1 METFLDRL
9 HARARAI
16 GPLRRLAIISRI
28 LLALAFIPT
37 GTVKLLG
44 QRFTLMS
51 PDTAIGGFFEAMY
64 QTGFYW
70 NFLGLAQ
77 VIAGVLLLV
86 PWTATLGA
94 VVTFPLVLNI
104 FLITLSVGFRGTPLI
119 TGGML
124 LAATFLVCWDYHR
137 LKAII
142 WPGAAATVGGAGAG
156 GQQAPA
162 IGQLEMAG
170 YVIGT
175 TCGLGVFAALRSLIP
190 TEAVVPLLAGG
201 TAAGLMVLAGWIREA
216 ARALSPTPT
225 LPPSSSDRRARRSS
239 RSD

>member
-9 HARARAI
+9 HAGARRIPA
-16 GPLRRLAIISRI
+16 LHRLAVISRI

-37 GTVKLLG
+37 GMVKLLG
-44 QRFTLMS
+44 QRFTLMT

-64 QTGFYW
+64 QTGLYW

-94 VVTFPLVLNI
+94 AVTFPLVLNI
-104 FLITLSVGFRGTPLI
+104 FLITISVGFGGTPFV

-137 LKAII
+137 LKAIL
-142 WPGAAATVGGAGAG
+142 WPGAAATGADTGSPEAR
-156 GQQAPA
+156 A
-162 IGQLEMAG
+162 IGRLEMAG
-170 YVIGT
+170 YVFGT
-175 TCGLGVFAALRSLIP
+175 MCGLGVLAALRNLIP
-190 TEAVVPLLAGG
+190 TETVVPLLVGG
-201 TAAGLMVLAGWIREA
+201 GAAGLMVVVAWIRETVTRTA
-216 ARALSPTPT
+216 A
-225 LPPSSSDRRARRSS
+225 
-239 RSD
+239 

>member
-1 METFLDRL
+1 METFFDRL
-9 HARARAI
+9 HARARAS
-16 GPLRRLAIISRI
+16 GPLHRLAIISRI

-37 GTVKLLG
+37 GMVKLLG

-51 PDTAIGGFFEAMY
+51 PDTAVGGFFEAMY

-77 VIAGVLLLV
+77 VMAGVLLLL

-94 VVTFPLVLNI
+94 AVTFPLVLNI
-104 FLITLSVGFRGTPLI
+104 FLVTVSVGFRGTPFV

-142 WPGAAATVGGAGAG
+142 WPAAAPAVGGIG
-156 GQQAPA
+156 GIDSPEAPV
-162 IGQLEMAG
+162 IGRLEMAG

-175 TCGLGVFAALRSLIP
+175 MCGLGVFTALRSLIP
-190 TEAVVPLLAGG
+190 SETVIPLLVVGG
-201 TAAGLMVLAGWIREA
+201 AAGLMVLAAWIREA
-216 ARALSPTPT
+216 TTQGTRAHRHL
-225 LPPSSSDRRARRSS
+225 R
-239 RSD
+239 

>member
-9 HARARAI
+9 HAGARRIPA
-16 GPLRRLAIISRI
+16 LHRLAVISRI

-37 GTVKLLG
+37 GMVKLLG
-44 QRFTLMS
+44 HRFTLMS

-77 VIAGVLLLV
+77 VMAGVLLLV

-104 FLITLSVGFRGTPLI
+104 FLVTLSVGFRGTPFI

-142 WPGAAATVGGAGAG
+142 WPGAAPAVGGAGAG
-156 GQQAPA
+156 GQEAPA
-162 IGQLEMAG
+162 IGRLEMAG

-175 TCGLGVFAALRSLIP
+175 TCGLGVFTALRSLIP
-190 TEAVVPLLAGG
+190 TQTVVPLLVGG
-201 TAAGLMVLAGWIREA
+201 GVAGLMVLAAWIREA
-216 ARALSPTPT
+216 TTRTTA
-225 LPPSSSDRRARRSS
+225 
-239 RSD
+239 

>member
-1 METFLDRL
+1 METFFDRL

-16 GPLRRLAIISRI
+16 GPLHRLAIISRI
-28 LLALAFIPT
+28 LLAVAFIPS
-37 GTVKLLG
+37 GMVKLLG
-44 QRFTLMS
+44 RRFTLIS
-51 PDTAIGGFFEAMY
+51 PDTAVGGFFEAMY

-77 VIAGVLLLV
+77 VTAGILLLV

-94 VVTFPLVLNI
+94 TVTLPLVLNI
-104 FLITLSVGFRGTPLI
+104 FLITVSVGFRGTPYV

-142 WPGAAATVGGAGAG
+142 WPGAAPAVGGADTRD
-156 GQQAPA
+156 PEKST
-162 IGQLEMAG
+162 IGRLEMAG

-175 TCGLGVFAALRSLIP
+175 MCGLGVFAALRGLIP
-190 TEAVVPLLAGG
+190 SETVNPLLIGG
-201 TAAGLMVLAGWIREA
+201 GAAGLMVLVAWLRGAVTGTA
-216 ARALSPTPT
+216 A
-225 LPPSSSDRRARRSS
+225 
-239 RSD
+239 